1 LVRRNSRLWMDTR
14 MQGIEVVNPIAQTFT
29 HGSQEMFQGL
39 CLIATINLVIWQ
51 LSTVKRT
58 GLLKKGEMPM

>member
-39 CLIATINLVIWQ
+39 CLIATINPCNLAIID
-51 LSTVKRT
+51 
-58 GLLKKGEMPM
+58 G